1 MNGGLS
7 MAEMKSGYK
16 MTDIG
21 VIPEDWEVKEFNE
34 TFSVIPNNSLSR
46 DYLNTQAGE
55 YHDIHYGDVLI
66 KYGALLDAGNTEIPF
81 INKAITDKWVNRRIV
96 TEGDIIMADTAEDN
110 TVGKCSEVIN
120 VNHKKIVSGL
130 HTFWLHPNE
139 GLFEKGFLGYFMSH
153 SLYHNQLLPL
163 IHGTKVSSVS
173 KNEIL
178 GTRVL
183 VPLKNE
189 QTAIATALSDVDS
202 LISALTKKIEKKKA
216 IKQGL
221 MQQLLTGK
229 KRLLGYK
236 GLALVK
242 NEKMEYP
249 GDWDVVKLGDL
260 CRIITK
266 QTGFDY
272 SATIKPSLRTSRGLG
287 VLPFIQ
293 NKDFEGYKINF
304 NTDFYI
310 PKDVAMHFP
319 QILLDEPSLLV
330 SISGRIGN
338 VGYYLSSKL
347 AFIGGAICVAKF
359 WKKEYIPWVMLY
371 LQSSKGQNEIFMN
384 EKAGAQHNIT
394 VEAIRNFRIPMPSMS
409 EQTAIANIL
418 SDCDSEIAALEE
430 KRDKYKEIKQG
441 MMQQLL
447 TGKIRLIK

>member
-7 MAEMKSGYK
+7 MVEMKSGYK
-16 MTDIG
+16 MTEVG

-46 DYLNTQAGE
+46 DYLNTHAGE

-66 KYGALLDAGNTEIPF
+66 RYGALLDAGNTEIPF

-139 GLFEKGFLGYFMSH
+139 GLFEKGFLGYFMNH

-202 LISALTKKIEKKKA
+202 LISALTK
-216 IKQGL
+216 
-221 MQQLLTGK
+221 
-229 KRLLGYK
+229 R
-236 GLALVK
+236 
-242 NEKMEYP
+242 
-249 GDWDVVKLGDL
+249 
-260 CRIITK
+260 
-266 QTGFDY
+266 
-272 SATIKPSLRTSRGLG
+272 
-287 VLPFIQ
+287 
-293 NKDFEGYKINF
+293 
-304 NTDFYI
+304 
-310 PKDVAMHFP
+310 
-319 QILLDEPSLLV
+319 
-330 SISGRIGN
+330 
-338 VGYYLSSKL
+338 
-347 AFIGGAICVAKF
+347 
-359 WKKEYIPWVMLY
+359 
-371 LQSSKGQNEIFMN
+371 
-384 EKAGAQHNIT
+384 
-394 VEAIRNFRIPMPSMS
+394 
-409 EQTAIANIL
+409 
-418 SDCDSEIAALEE
+418 
-430 KRDKYKEIKQG
+430 
-441 MMQQLL
+441 
-447 TGKIRLIK
+447 

>member
-7 MAEMKSGYK
+7 MVEMKSGYK
-16 MTDIG
+16 MTEVG
-21 VIPEDWEVKEFNE
+21 VIPEDWEVKELSSISAIKSGKRLPKGSLVTSSKTPYPYIRVIDMNMGYLNLSNIMYVPE
-34 TFSVIPNNSLSR
+34 NVQPMISKYIISKNDVYISVAGTLGLVGKIPEELDGANLTENANRITEIQCNR
-46 DYLNTQAGE
+46 DYLM
-55 YHDIHYGDVLI
+55 YY
-66 KYGALLDAGNTEIPF
+66 
-81 INKAITDKWVNRRIV
+81 
-96 TEGDIIMADTAEDN
+96 M
-110 TVGKCSEVIN
+110 
-120 VNHKKIVSGL
+120 
-130 HTFWLHPNE
+130 
-139 GLFEKGFLGYFMSH
+139 MS
-153 SLYHNQLLPL
+153 PL
-163 IHGTKVSSVS
+163 IQNVIEAERTIGAQPKLALQR
-173 KNEIL
+173 I
-178 GTRVL
+178 RDFYIVL
-183 VPLKNE
+183 PRDNRE
-189 QTAIATALSDVDS
+189 QTAIAAALSDVDS

-229 KRLLGYK
+229 KRLPGYK

>member
-16 MTDIG
+16 MTDVG

-139 GLFEKGFLGYFMSH
+139 GLFEKGFLGYFMNH

-229 KRLLGYK
+229 KRL
-236 GLALVK
+236 
-242 NEKMEYP
+242 P
-249 GDWDVVKLGDL
+249 GFGGVWDVVQLKRIISEFIVPMRDKPTTLTGPIPW
-260 CRIITK
+260 CRIED
-266 QTGFDY
+266 FDGKY
-272 SATIKPSLRTSRGLG
+272 LKKSLSNQG
-287 VLPFIQ
+287 VEL
-293 NKDFEGYKINF
+293 NTVSKMNLKIF
-304 NTDFYI
+304 PVNT
-310 PKDVAMHFP
+310 
-319 QILLDEPSLLV
+319 LLV
-330 SISGRIGN
+330 SCSANLGRCAIVKQKLVTNQTFIGLVPSDRIDVEFLYYKMSREDKNLNNMATGTTIS
-338 VGYYLSSKL
+338 YLSREQFENYEIL
-347 AFIGGAICVAKF
+347 
-359 WKKEYIPWVMLY
+359 IP
-371 LQSSKGQNEIFMN
+371 SSK
-384 EKAGAQHNIT
+384 A
-394 VEAIRNFRIPMPSMS
+394 